1 MRLLNAFYTQ
11 LWKSTHVCSWHS
23 TSASSFS
30 FPQQPWFGAMQV
42 GRCQSSL
49 WKAFSMPQADSLVN
63 HKQRN
68 YNTTVLSTT
77 LVPSNQHI
85 PPYFERSTLYQ
96 RRLDT
101 YSAMWLCT
109 ENNCIFHIPTSKAY
123 HCSSLTACSLFT
135 SPHTHGRKQRWRQQS
150 PCFLRGRYPTFSF
163 YRPNH
168 TTEGN
173 KFYLYG
179 THLSEFMPM
188 VQEVWKVGVPQ
199 ICFRFGRLPVGVP
212 ASNGFYSIQ
221 RDGSFKRPYSL
232 SDPGGWRNIWDL
244 LHKSF
249 QMMSIFFEDQL
260 STSQERNLNR
270 ETI

>member
-1 MRLLNAFYTQ
+1 MSVVGIALVHLHLAFHN
-11 LWKSTHVCSWHS
+11 SH
-23 TSASSFS
+23 
-30 FPQQPWFGAMQV
+30 G
-42 GRCQSSL
+42 
-49 WKAFSMPQADSLVN
+49 LVLC
-63 HKQRN
+63 KQRN
-68 YNTTVLSTT
+68 YNTTVLSTLT
-77 LVPSNQHI
+77 NTYHHILSDQH
-85 PPYFERSTLYQ
+85 YYQ

-101 YSAMWLCT
+101 YSAMWLGT

-199 ICFRFGRLPVGVP
+199 ICFRFGRLPSWS
-212 ASNGFYSIQ
+212 A
-221 RDGSFKRPYSL
+221 
-232 SDPGGWRNIWDL
+232 W
-244 LHKSF
+244 
-249 QMMSIFFEDQL
+249 
-260 STSQERNLNR
+260 
-270 ETI
+270 

>member
-1 MRLLNAFYTQ
+1 M
-11 LWKSTHVCSWHS
+11 HS
-23 TSASSFS
+23 TLSYERAPMSVVDT
-30 FPQQPWFGAMQV
+30 A
-42 GRCQSSL
+42 
-49 WKAFSMPQADSLVN
+49 LVHHHLAPHN
-63 HKQRN
+63 SHGLVLCKLEDARAVSEKPSVCLRLTVWSIISRETT
-68 YNTTVLSTT
+68 TTVLSTT

-188 VQEVWKVGVPQ
+188 VQDVWKVGVPQ
-199 ICFRFGRLPVGVP
+199 ICFRFGRLPVG
-212 ASNGFYSIQ
+212 ALG
-221 RDGSFKRPYSL
+221 
-232 SDPGGWRNIWDL
+232 
-244 LHKSF
+244 
-249 QMMSIFFEDQL
+249 
-260 STSQERNLNR
+260 
-270 ETI
+270 